1 MSRDKLSLFTFGDP
15 AESKRSSGR
24 DIPNL
29 SPSDVLPGSNPQLT
43 SPATSPLLDNE
54 KSSSSDIFE
63 RSVQDGSVYGDS
75 AVPAPPKC
83 NKCCVSRSRGCSH
96 NSSISLSNGYVLKH
110 EDHIPPALDASTTI
124 LNDKDANLDDV
135 EMIYS
140 NRRNSSVIGLNMAL
154 GRPFTPSRKNSL
166 YSCSSSH
173 APQSQVLSQPVAPSQ
188 QPISPPKL
196 TSSRSSL
203 SFYSY
208 ADMINNEELQK
219 RPAFKQS
226 FSQGQISSS
235 PAGQR
240 KKSPIS
246 SNSCPSGQKRTFQ
259 SSLSRQLSKSSEN
272 KPILS
277 EQKFLISP
285 ESSDSEEHESYYSSS
300 DRRNSLVSS
309 ASNRTKQS
317 GLADTDN
324 DIESFVSSSVGDCIR
339 QSSTLIKGN

>member
-15 AESKRSSGR
+15 AECKRSGGR
-24 DIPNL
+24 DIPSL
-29 SPSDVLPGSNPQLT
+29 SPSDVLPGLNPQLT
-43 SPATSPLLDNE
+43 SPANSPLLDNE
-54 KSSSSDIFE
+54 KSSSTDIFE
-63 RSVQDGSVYGDS
+63 RSVQDGSVFGDS

-83 NKCCVSRSRGCSH
+83 NKCCVLRSRSCTH
-96 NSSISLSNGYVLKH
+96 NSSISLLNGYILKH
-110 EDHIPPALDASTTI
+110 EDQIPPALDASTTI

-166 YSCSSSH
+166 YSCGLNQ
-173 APQSQVLSQPVAPSQ
+173 APQAQVLSQPVAPSQ

-226 FSQGQISSS
+226 FSQGQISS
-235 PAGQR
+235 PPVGQR
-240 KKSPIS
+240 KKSSIS
-246 SNSCPSGQKRTFQ
+246 SNIGPSGQKKTLQ

-272 KPILS
+272 KPIRS

-309 ASNRTKQS
+309 TSNHTKQS
-317 GLADTDN
+317 GLVDTDN
-324 DIESFVSSSVGDCIR
+324 DNESLVSSSVGDCIR

>member
-1 MSRDKLSLFTFGDP
+1 MSRNKLSLFTFGDP

-24 DIPNL
+24 DIPSL
-29 SPSDVLPGSNPQLT
+29 SPSDVLPGLNPQLT
-43 SPATSPLLDNE
+43 SPANSPLLDNE
-54 KSSSSDIFE
+54 KSSSTDIFE
-63 RSVQDGSVYGDS
+63 RSVQDGSVFGDS
-75 AVPAPPKC
+75 AVSAPPKC
-83 NKCCVSRSRGCSH
+83 NKCCVLRSRSCTH
-96 NSSISLSNGYVLKH
+96 NSSISLLNGYILKH
-110 EDHIPPALDASTTI
+110 EDQIPPALDASTTI

-166 YSCSSSH
+166 YSCGLNQ
-173 APQSQVLSQPVAPSQ
+173 ALQSQVLSQPVAPSQ

-196 TSSRSSL
+196 TASRSSL

-219 RPAFKQS
+219 RPAFMHS
-226 FSQGQISSS
+226 ISQGQISS
-235 PAGQR
+235 PHAGQR
-240 KKSPIS
+240 KKSSIS
-246 SNSCPSGQKRTFQ
+246 SNIGPHCQKKNQQ

-272 KPILS
+272 KPIRS

-300 DRRNSLVSS
+300 DRRNSVLSS
-309 ASNRTKQS
+309 SSNRTKQS
-317 GLADTDN
+317 ALVDTDN
-324 DIESFVSSSVGDCIR
+324 DNESLVSSSVGDCIR
-339 QSSTLIKGN
+339 HSSTLIKGN